1 MGSLW
6 GRTGLGS
13 LVPDRNLNG
22 ISFNPVCDPR
32 LIWSLSL
39 TLYLFLHFH
48 SACPQKPVVGWAE
61 TDLNRAAT
69 YSCKGSTLHKGTLL
83 AKL

>member
-1 MGSLW
+1 MGGLW

-22 ISFNPVCDPR
+22 VSLNAVRDPH

-39 TLYLFLHFH
+39 TLYLYLRFP
-48 SACPQKPVVGWAE
+48 SARLQKPMVGWAE
-61 TDLNRAAT
+61 TGLKRPAT
-69 YSCKGSTLHKGTLL
+69 SSCKGSALHKGTLL

>member
-1 MGSLW
+1 MW

-22 ISFNPVCDPR
+22 ISLNPVRDPH

-39 TLYLFLHFH
+39 TLYLYWHFP
-48 SACPQKPVVGWAE
+48 SACAQKPIVGWAE
-61 TDLNRAAT
+61 TGLNRAAT
-69 YSCKGSTLHKGTLL
+69 YSCKGSALHKGTLL